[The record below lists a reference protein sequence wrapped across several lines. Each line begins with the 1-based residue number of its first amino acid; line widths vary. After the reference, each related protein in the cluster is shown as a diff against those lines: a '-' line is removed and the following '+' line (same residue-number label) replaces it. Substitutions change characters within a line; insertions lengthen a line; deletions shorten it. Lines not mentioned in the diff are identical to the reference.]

1 MLSCT
6 GQLITAA
13 LFAIFS
19 TDNIRDTSP
28 LLCHR
33 SPSGRH
39 GHIRAPRTWLHHI
52 YVYKKIHTW
61 CRETPGNPSSA
72 TAPAGGRHE
81 EGSCTPSPRELQCQH
96 HTPCPGS
103 LTHTKTP
110 QTWCCLY
117 SSHSVTRRGRKVRDR
132 GSRPNLQEMGPS
144 SHPEGKRFGVQRLLV
159 TSSQGLGKQPV
170 LFGRTKSP

>member
-1 MLSCT
+1 MLLCT
-6 GQLITAA
+6 GQLVTAA

-81 EGSCTPSPRELQCQH
+81 EGSCTPSPRVLQCQH

-110 QTWCCLY
+110 QTWCCQCHFSPWHVPTPRTGSGKEDAVIEL
-117 SSHSVTRRGRKVRDR
+117 SPVRRALGCKWNGGLFFIRYLFCIPYDCF
-132 GSRPNLQEMGPS
+132 SQ
-144 SHPEGKRFGVQRLLV
+144 HPLV
-159 TSSQGLGKQPV
+159 
-170 LFGRTKSP
+170 

>member
-1 MLSCT
+1 MHCPARYSCFICHLQHRQHQRHLSP
-6 GQLITAA
+6 
-13 LFAIFS
+13 
-19 TDNIRDTSP
+19 P
-28 LLCHR
+28 LPPVTQWETWAR
-33 SPSGRH
+33 
-39 GHIRAPRTWLHHI
+39 HIRAPRTWLHHI